1 MSKVPM
7 KRVFLCGLK
16 EDRKQILET
25 LQRAGVVEITA
36 EDYGGDYLKTMDVM
50 PQKVSFDKNAG
61 IAQQALSVLD
71 ALEPPE
77 DAGLLASLEDAK
89 PIGLSH
95 YDAEAKKAEQ
105 YLEEAN
111 QILALNR
118 QIAEDRAGI
127 PKAENRLEALMPWM
141 SFDLPLSYAGTEQ
154 TAAFVGS
161 VPPEQ
166 GMEAIYAKVQEASE
180 EAGKK
185 EPIAAELR
193 TISSSKEMTCLFALC
208 LKEDASILER
218 ALKAVNFAKAPLS
231 DLVPQKEAQVQ
242 KDQIAA
248 LEQDIAAAEARI
260 KTFAKERENL
270 RFAADYYAMRAEKYG
285 VLNRLP
291 QSESAF
297 FLSGYVPERYA
308 KALQQKIT
316 GAHDAV
322 VEITDPKADEDV
334 PVELQ
339 NGFFADPMETVVES
353 YSLPGKAEIDP
364 SRIVSLF
371 YYVFFGMMLSDAGYG
386 LMLAG
391 ATGFVLLKVKNIK
404 PGMKKMMKLFFYSG
418 ISTIVWGIL
427 FGSFFGDAVN
437 VIAATFFNRP
447 DIMLKP
453 LWFEPV
459 SQPMRLLVFAFGL
472 GIIHLFTGLGIKL
485 YTLLRQGLVKDAIYD
500 VVFWIMFVGG
510 GIVYL
515 LTMSMVTD
523 MLGLSFTLSP
533 AVGTAAAVIAV
544 LGAVGVVLT
553 GGRESKNWIKRLL
566 KGAYSAYGVTS
577 YLSDVLSY
585 SRLLALGL
593 ATGVI
598 AQVFNKMG
606 SMLGATWYGV
616 LIFIVVFLIGHVMN
630 LAINVLGAYVHTNR
644 LQFVEFFGKFYEGG
658 GKKFEPFTEHT
669 KYFKVK
675 EDI

>member
-7 KRVFLCGLK
+7 KRLFLCGLK
-16 EDRKQILET
+16 KDRKQLLET

-36 EDYGGDYLKTMDVM
+36 EDYGDGYLKTMDVM
-50 PQKVSFDKNAG
+50 PKKVSFDKNAS
-61 IAQQALSVLD
+61 IAEQALGVLD
-71 ALEPPE
+71 ALSPPK

-89 PIGLSH
+89 PLALSSYNTEAVH
-95 YDAEAKKAEQ
+95 AET
-105 YLEEAN
+105 YLGEAN
-111 QILALNR
+111 EILALNR

-127 PKAENRLEALMPWM
+127 PKAQNRLEALSPWM
-141 SFDLPLSYAGTEQ
+141 SFDLPLSFSGTSS

-161 VPPEQ
+161 VPAEQ
-166 GMEAIYAKVQEASE
+166 SLETIYASIASSSE
-180 EAGKK
+180 EAGRK
-185 EPIAAELR
+185 EAIGAELR
-193 TISSSKEMTCLFALC
+193 TISSSKEMTCLFAVC
-208 LKEDASILER
+208 LKEDGEILER

-231 DLVPQKEAQVQ
+231 DRVPQDEA
-242 KDQIAA
+242 KALKSQIADY
-248 LEQDIAAAEARI
+248 EKDIAACEEKVKA
-260 KTFAKERENL
+260 FAAEREHL
-270 RFAADYYAMRAEKYG
+270 RFAADYYSMRAEKYG
-285 VLNRLP
+285 VLNQLP

-297 FLSGYVPERYA
+297 FLSGYVPARYA
-308 KALQQKIT
+308 DALQQKLT
-316 GAHDAV
+316 ASCDAV
-322 VEITDPKADEDV
+322 VEISDPKPEEEV
-334 PVELQ
+334 PVELK

-353 YSLPGKAEIDP
+353 YSLPGKTEIDP

-386 LMLAG
+386 LLMVLG
-391 ATGFVLLKVKNIK
+391 TGFVLLKVKNMK

-418 ISTIVWGIL
+418 ISTIIWGIL

-459 SQPMRLLVFAFGL
+459 SEPMRLLVFAFGL
-472 GIIHLFTGLGIKL
+472 GIIHLFTGLGIKF
-485 YTLLRQGLVKDAIYD
+485 YTLIKQGLIKDAIYD
-500 VVFWIMFVGG
+500 VVFWVMFVGG

-515 LTMSMVTD
+515 LTMKMVTD
-523 MLGLSFTLSP
+523 MLGISLSLP
-533 AVGTAAAVIAV
+533 APVGTAAAVIAI

-553 GGRESKNWIKRLL
+553 GGRESKNWVKRLL

-616 LIFIVVFLIGHVMN
+616 LIFIAVFLIGHVMN

-669 KYFKVK
+669 KYYKVK
-675 EDI
+675 EEN